1 MAKEINKVQ
10 VDLREKFGK
19 GAARKLRVLGM
30 IPAVIY
36 GHGTEPVHV
45 SLPAHRIGLLLRR
58 ANAILDLD
66 INGTSQLVLVKD
78 VQKDPVLAIIEHID
92 LIVVRKGEKVQV
104 EVQVHMAGESFPGT
118 MADFDTKTLLLE
130 VEATDIPENVTVSI
144 EGLEDG
150 AQIHASDVTLPD
162 GAVLISE
169 PDTLVVYVHTPRGE
183 DEEEAETEVV
193 TPGAAPAAAAAAPVA

>member
-1 MAKEINKVQ
+1 MAKEINKVT

-45 SLPAHRIGLLLRR
+45 SLPAHRMGLLLRR

-104 EVQVHMAGESFPGT
+104 EVQVHMEGESFAGT
-118 MADFDTKTLLLE
+118 IADFDTKTLLLE
-130 VEATDIPENVTVSI
+130 VEATDIPENVVVSI

-150 AQIHASDVTLPD
+150 AQIHAEDVVLPA
-162 GAVLISE
+162 GASLISE
-169 PDTLVVYVHTPRGE
+169 PDTLVVYIHTPRGE
-183 DEEEAETEVV
+183 DESDETEVI
-193 TPGAAPAAAAAAPVA
+193 TAGATTPAA